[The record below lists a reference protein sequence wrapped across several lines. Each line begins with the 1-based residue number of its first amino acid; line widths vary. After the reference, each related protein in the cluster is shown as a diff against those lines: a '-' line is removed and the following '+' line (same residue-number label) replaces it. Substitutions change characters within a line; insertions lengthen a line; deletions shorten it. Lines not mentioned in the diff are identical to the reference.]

1 MKFPSSFKHI
11 IRLASAI
18 FRGRFSPATTLV
30 WGICTIAIL
39 LVLILGWDTYLFMQ
53 SISPPQANDIV
64 ESKTTL
70 TAQDIDNA
78 IQILDQQ
85 KVQFDTLLNQIMGTT
100 TISF

>member
-1 MKFPSSFKHI
+1 MKYLSSIEHI
-11 IRLASAI
+11 IRAIPEI
-18 FRGRFSPATTLV
+18 FRRLSPAMV
-30 WGICTIAIL
+30 FAWSICIVAIL
-39 LVLILGWDTYLFMQ
+39 LVSMLGWDAYLFMQ

-78 IQILDQQ
+78 IQILDQRQ
-85 KVQFDTLLNQIMGTT
+85 MQFDTLLHQITGTT